1 MEKLFESI
9 TLQKETEIPIGQY
22 EGCHF
27 VDCELASYNFNN
39 YVFIDCTFETC
50 NLGNTNLTNAALR
63 NVIFKQCKLI
73 GVHFSYCNPFLFE
86 IHCMECNLNF
96 CSFYGMKLKKIQ
108 FSSCQLEEADFT
120 NTDLTEAI
128 FKETNLLNAAFINA
142 KLNKTDFSTAL
153 NFMIDPELNSMQ
165 GAKFS
170 KHDLAGLL
178 FKYKLK
184 ILNA

>member
-1 MEKLFESI
+1 MSTLI
-9 TLQKETEIPIGQY
+9 TSEIFHKTSTLEIAQY
-22 EGCHF
+22 E
-27 VDCELASYNFNN
+27 DCNFKECDFSNQDLKE

-73 GVHFSYCNPFLFE
+73 GIHFSYCNPFLFD
-86 IHCMECNLNF
+86 IQCLECNLNF

-108 FSSCQLEEADFT
+108 FNTCQLEEADFT

-128 FKETNLLNAAFINA
+128 FKETNLLNAAFVDA
-142 KLNKTDFSTAL
+142 KLNKADFSTAL

-184 ILNA
+184 ILNV